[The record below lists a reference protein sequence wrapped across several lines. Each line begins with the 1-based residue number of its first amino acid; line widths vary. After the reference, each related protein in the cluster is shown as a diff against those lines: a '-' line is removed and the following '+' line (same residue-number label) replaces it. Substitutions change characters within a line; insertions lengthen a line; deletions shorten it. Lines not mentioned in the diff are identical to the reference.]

1 MVPVVFFGCSG
12 LNITTATYVNLIV
25 KKLKEREAETAAELV
40 ETKLSDFGIYC
51 VTLSLQQIP
60 FPRHADPRDFV
71 GCRTGKY
78 H

>member
-1 MVPVVFFGCSG
+1 MNVFYG
-12 LNITTATYVNLIV
+12 LITTAIHVNLIV
-25 KKLKEREAETAAELV
+25 KKLKLKEAETGGELV

-71 GCRTGKY
+71 ECRTGKY